1 MTHNTS
7 VSDIHNSSFIIKK
20 MWGPYLSERQWGTVR
35 EDYSADGDAW
45 NYLPHDYARSKAY
58 RWGEDGLA
66 GISDETQTLCFA
78 LALWNHR
85 DPILKERLFGLTNP
99 EGNHGED
106 VKELYYYLDNTPT
119 HSYQK
124 HLYKYPQAAFPY
136 ADLVRTNQQRGK
148 REREYELLD
157 TGVFAE
163 NRYFDVLTEYAK
175 ADRDDILIRISITN
189 QGADAAPLTL
199 LPTLWFRNRWSSQVE
214 PGIPTIRRTG
224 ETLVEAMHD
233 RLGSYTLYFDPAD
246 VVLFTDNETNRERL
260 YGQPN
265 RNDGTPSPFVKDGF
279 HRAIVGGE
287 REPFAS
293 RGEGTKCA
301 PVYALTLEGGQTI
314 TLRLRLQLTNERND
328 EPLGHEFDIT
338 FKDRIREAD
347 ALYARLTAGDNP
359 ELANVRRQAWAG
371 LLWSKQYFNYDVE
384 RWLTGDPGLPSPP
397 PSRWHGR
404 NGSWTNLQ
412 AEDIFLM
419 PDKWEYPWFASWDLA
434 FHCLALAPVD
444 PAFAKSQLLL
454 LMQDRYLRSDG
465 AIPAYEWSFSDV
477 NPPVQMMAAWL
488 LFEQDCARTGVPD
501 LEFLRTAYHL
511 LNRSYNWW
519 LKQGDANN
527 NGMFEGGFLG
537 LDNVSVFD
545 RSNGLPPGSRLDQ
558 ADGTAWMATAT
569 LFMLQIALEL
579 ALTDDSMG
587 PACVDYF
594 HRYTLIA
601 DSLHQIAD
609 LWDEDP
615 AEDCGFFYD
624 VLTLRDGQQIPLK
637 IKSLVS
643 LLPMTSVW
651 LADRAKLDGVPMLA
665 EAIQTYL
672 ASGQSMK
679 NRYLVLEDRP
689 DQPSVLFSL
698 LSKAHLERALRIVF
712 DEAEMLA
719 PGGIRSLSKAYAEGL
734 TIQVDGRSYGLRYC
748 PGESDSS
755 VYGGNSN
762 WRGPVWLPM
771 NMVIVE
777 ALRQYGRYFDGELTV
792 EFPTGSGRQIPLTG
806 VTTQLADRIRSM
818 FLPDATGHRPLH
830 GDYLIYA
837 TDPAFRDL
845 VLFYEHFD
853 GDTSRGLGA
862 SHQTGWTALVA
873 VL

>member
-1 MTHNTS
+1 M
-7 VSDIHNSSFIIKK
+7 F
-20 MWGPYLSERQWGTVR
+20 GPYLSERQWGTVR
-35 EDYSADGDAW
+35 EDYSANGDAW
-45 NYLPHDYARSKAY
+45 NYLSHDHARSRAY

-78 LALWNHR
+78 LAMWNHQ

-106 VKELYYYLDNTPT
+106 VKELYYYLDNTPS

-136 ADLVRTNQQRGK
+136 ADLVQTNRQRN
-148 REREYELLD
+148 RLDREYELLD
-157 TGVFAE
+157 TGVFDQ

-175 ADRDDILIRISITN
+175 DDPDDILIRVSITN
-189 QGADAAPLTL
+189 HGPADAPITL
-199 LPTLWFRNRWSSQVE
+199 LPTLWFRNRWTVGAE
-214 PGIPTIRRTG
+214 PGVPTIRRSSPTS
-224 ETLVEAMHD
+224 VEAAHD
-233 RLGSYTLYFDPAD
+233 RLGSYTLHFDPAST
-246 VVLFTDNETNRERL
+246 VLFTNNETNRERL

-265 RNDGTPSPFVKDGF
+265 QNAGSPSPFVKDGF
-279 HRAIVGGE
+279 HRAIIGGDA
-287 REPFAS
+287 EPFAE

-301 PVYALTLEGGQTI
+301 PVYALTVGAGQTVSV
-314 TLRLRLQLTNERND
+314 RLRLQLSNNLGQ
-328 EPLGHEFDIT
+328 EPLGHDFGVV
-338 FKDRIREAD
+338 FNDRIREAD
-347 ALYARLTAGDNP
+347 AFYARLTVGDSP
-359 ELANVRRQAWAG
+359 ALANVKRQAWAG

-384 RWLTGDPGLPSPP
+384 RWLTGDPGLPTPP

-404 NGSWTNLQ
+404 NGSWTNLH

-444 PAFAKSQLLL
+444 PDFAKHQLLL
-454 LMQDRYLRSDG
+454 LMQPNYLRSDG

-488 LFEQDCARTGVPD
+488 IYAQDRARTGIPD
-501 LEFLRTAYHL
+501 LEFLRSAYHL
-511 LNRSYNWW
+511 LNRSYTWW

-527 NGMFEGGFLG
+527 NGLFEGGFLG

-569 LFMLQIALEL
+569 LYMLQIALEL
-579 ALTDDSMG
+579 ALTDETMG
-587 PACVDYF
+587 AACVDYF

-615 AEDCGFFYD
+615 AEANGFFYD
-624 VLTLRDGQQIPLK
+624 VLTLANGQQIPLK

-643 LLPMTSVW
+643 LLPLTSVW
-651 LADRAKLDGVPMLA
+651 LADKAELDAVPVLA
-665 EAIQTYL
+665 DAIQTYL
-672 ASGQSMK
+672 ASGKSNA

-689 DQPSVLFSL
+689 DQPTVLFSL
-698 LSKAHLERALRIVF
+698 LPQPQLERALAILF

-719 PGGIRSLSKAYAEGL
+719 PGGIRSLSKAYAGGL
-734 TIQVDGRSYGLRYC
+734 SIRVDGHEYGLRYC
-748 PGESDSS
+748 PGESDSG

-771 NMVIVE
+771 NAVILE
-777 ALRQYGRYFDGELTV
+777 ALRQYARYFGDELTL
-792 EFPTGSGRQIPLTG
+792 EFPTGSGQKRPLSAI
-806 VTTQLADRIRSM
+806 TTQLADRLRAM
-818 FLPDATGHRPLH
+818 FLPDATGHRPIH
-830 GDYLIYA
+830 ADAPVYA

-873 VL
+873 TL